1 MNKDNK
7 NTEVDN
13 TDKKLHISDV
23 IHSIFGEYH
32 EMSVKY
38 IKEYERELYRMSDID
53 KEKLYTQSLIASF
66 ISRAK
71 SEAIEE
77 CIKVLKKY
85 CV

>member
-7 NTEVDN
+7 RDELENM
-13 TDKKLHISDV
+13 DKKLHISDV

-38 IKEYERELYRMSDID
+38 IKEYERELYRIGDID
-53 KEKLYTQSLIASF
+53 KEKLYT
-66 ISRAK
+66 SRAK

>member
-1 MNKDNK
+1 MEEVNK
-7 NTEVDN
+7 NREVDN

-23 IHSIFGEYH
+23 IHSIFSEYH

-38 IKEYERELYRMSDID
+38 IKEYEREFYRIGDID
-53 KEKLYTQSLIASF
+53 KEKLYTSK
-66 ISRAK
+66 AK

-77 CIKVLKKY
+77 CIKVLKKF

>member
-1 MNKDNK
+1 MEEVNK

-23 IHSIFGEYH
+23 IHSIFGEFH

-38 IKEYERELYRMSDID
+38 IKEYERELYRVGDID
-53 KEKLYTQSLIASF
+53 KEKLYTN
-66 ISRAK
+66 RAK